1 MNERQSGSKKVPFC
15 KSSILKTL
23 LKVVGVILLLLS
35 VGLMVLS
42 VSLDSTIKA
51 GVENMGASITGT
63 KVTLQDVDLSLFTGE
78 GQLEKLVIGNPQGFQ
93 TDYAFSLGVIHVKA
107 DLISIWSDTIHIQEI
122 LIDAPEISFESRPSG
137 SNIGIIHENVGSFT
151 GSGSDSVSEPEGG
164 PTGQQGNPQN
174 HEKPSKY
181 KKIIIDQFIIRN
193 GRITVSTP
201 LLKEQLITLELPL
214 VHLWD
219 IGKQS
224 GGVTLREISSLIY
237 AETQKAIEKEIS
249 KSGMPMEKDFKK
261 LDKKFGK
268 ILKDA
273 SEFLEGF
280 KGLFGN

>member
-1 MNERQSGSKKVPFC
+1 M
-15 KSSILKTL
+15 
-23 LKVVGVILLLLS
+23 
-35 VGLMVLS
+35 
-42 VSLDSTIKA
+42 
-51 GVENMGASITGT
+51 
-63 KVTLQDVDLSLFTGE
+63 
-78 GQLEKLVIGNPQGFQ
+78 
-93 TDYAFSLGVIHVKA
+93 
-107 DLISIWSDTIHIQEI
+107 
-122 LIDAPEISFESRPSG
+122 IDAPEISFESRPSG